1 MMQIGQIDGEV
12 ALCFPE
18 VVIAPG
24 GTAEVSGVSDEYVLR
39 LGDSEMAVAAEGA
52 SDLRVLGWR
61 VGDQPWVHSACLLP
75 VRALLFTV
83 GRVRLGGGFTICSAL
98 PGTPVSLRV
107 ENTGQEPR
115 TFRCGL
121 LRRYLQRP
129 R

>member
-1 MMQIGQIDGEV
+1 MQIGQIDGEA

-39 LGDSEMAVAAEGA
+39 LGDSEMVVAADGA
-52 SDLRVLGWR
+52 SDLRILGWR
-61 VGDQPWVHSACLLP
+61 VGDQPWQSAFSSP

-121 LRRYLQRP
+121 LGRYLQRP